1 MKRTNIVLDE
11 ALVKEA
17 LKLSGIK
24 TRREVVDAAL
34 QMLVRQKKQV
44 RMIRRLKGIGWEGDL
59 DQMRRSRFS
68 DDAR

>member
-44 RMIRRLKGIGWEGDL
+44 RMIQRLKGIGWEGDL